1 MKKIEKENRIFK
13 ERVRNFC
20 DIFKFVVLALVV
32 IYFLVDGMA
41 DAVAESRRRASE
53 KIHVATPA
61 DPADL
66 KKDNAFAPKT
76 DAEPAHGQAP
86 GTRSSPSTPA
96 ASSSTTT
103 TSSPHRD
110 LKAQQ
115 DDERTADDDRAR
127 RAARRRLKQYL

>member
-1 MKKIEKENRIFK
+1 MSRRI
-13 ERVRNFC
+13 RLL
-20 DIFKFVVLALVV
+20 VVLALVV
-32 IYFLVDGMA
+32 ASFLTHA
-41 DAVAESRRRASE
+41 FNDARLQSEASR

-66 KKDNAFAPKT
+66 EKDNAFAPKIKVKRGS
-76 DAEPAHGQAP
+76 EEESP
-86 GTRSSPSTPA
+86 GTRVSSSTPA

-115 DDERTADDDRAR
+115 DDERTAADDRAR

>member
-1 MKKIEKENRIFK
+1 MPASFMDRGA
-13 ERVRNFC
+13 
-20 DIFKFVVLALVV
+20 KFVVLALVV
-32 IYFLVDGMA
+32 ASFLTHA
-41 DAVAESRRRASE
+41 FNDARLQSEASR

-66 KKDNAFAPKT
+66 EKDNAFAPKT

-86 GTRSSPSTPA
+86 GTRSSSTPA

>member
-1 MKKIEKENRIFK
+1 MKKIEKENRILK
-13 ERVRNFC
+13 ERIRNFC
-20 DIFKFVVLALVV
+20 DIFKFIVLALVV

-66 KKDNAFAPKT
+66 EKDNAFAPKT

-86 GTRSSPSTPA
+86 GTRSSSTPA

-127 RAARRRLKQYL
+127 LKQYL